1 MDQPLLFSSRGTTS
15 YCEPTFV
22 FLQLASLPIE
32 HKSQITQDLIRALL
46 ALSSP
51 NPGHIPAVH

>member
-1 MDQPLLFSSRGTTS
+1 LCSLSPQMDQPLLFSSRRTTS

-32 HKSQITQDLIRALL
+32 HKSQTGGIELQLL
-46 ALSSP
+46 TRKQ
-51 NPGHIPAVH
+51 NQC